1 MFHIVYISSAI
12 KPFSE
17 SELVDLLI
25 TCRER
30 NSQKG
35 ITGML
40 LYNDGNFMQI
50 IEGEEAAVKELYAI
64 IGQDPRHNGHILLIE
79 EQTSESLFGE
89 WSMAFRNLTDQNIK
103 KIPGFS
109 RFMDRTLIVENFKKD
124 PTGCL
129 ELMKMFRDESR

>member
-1 MFHIVYISSAI
+1 MFRVVYISSAI

-17 SELVDLLI
+17 SELVDLLVKS
-25 TCRER
+25 REK

-40 LYNDGNFMQI
+40 LYNDGNFMQL
-50 IEGEEAAVKELYAI
+50 IEGKETAVKQLYTVI
-64 IGQDPRHNGHILLIE
+64 SHDPRHHGHILLLN

-89 WSMAFRNLTDQNIK
+89 WSMAFRNLTDQNIQ

-109 RFMDRTLIVENFKKD
+109 RFMDRALIAENFKKD

-129 ELMKMFRDESR
+129 DLLKMFRDESR